1 MYSLRYS
8 NPIQLPKMQ
17 LTERRKYGRENAKK
31 IQLGAK
37 LNPVDQEAIERA
49 AELIGVT
56 RAEFILSAATSTA
69 KAYLDQRQIDIDK

>member
-8 NPIQLPKMQ
+8 NPIKLPKME

-37 LNPVDQEAIERA
+37 LNPVDQDSIERA
-49 AELIGVT
+49 AELIGVS

-69 KAYLDQRQIDIDK
+69 AAYLAQRQIELDK